1 MVSVG
6 VADCVL
12 IIGADCAD
20 CALIIG
26 QIADMLNPCLAS
38 ETEGVLGSS
47 SLPLQQITLPMNSLL
62 GHLNLDSVAQ
72 KRDSSTSPMIIATM
86 NNPQSIHTR
95 IWSNTE

>member
-26 QIADMLNPCLAS
+26 RIADMLPPCLVS

-47 SLPLQQITLPMNSLL
+47 LPLQQIILPMSSLL